1 VTRVTVRTIESRWVE
16 ARDPTGGFFS
26 ANDREPRG
34 RTMTKAPTT
43 TTRRRSASTG
53 GLEDVRRA
61 GSTRR
66 QHDADADADAD
77 ARLVKADDA
86 PTSGRG
92 KRTPTSSTRTVLKED
107 ALMDDECEEEGEDVS
122 GYSTRTRRTQTLG
135 GQWRAS
141 EDHADDG
148 SMRKGRLTTTKTTR
162 GNDRYECN
170 VCFDTAQDP
179 VVTRCGHLY
188 CWACIHRW
196 LEGARGAQCA
206 ACPVCKA
213 EVTEDALIPLYGH
226 GEDGGDD
233 DGRASRFRRK
243 PRSAHHRRS
252 GSDVLAAL
260 EPASRGLAALLGLRV
275 GDDLTLAQANQLLL
289 SRVLL
294 TIGTL
299 VVIALLVI

>member
-1 VTRVTVRTIESRWVE
+1 MGGLLDVSSTADDVDANADAKKDD
-16 ARDPTGGFFS
+16 AR
-26 ANDREPRG
+26 
-34 RTMTKAPTT
+34 TT
-43 TTRRRSASTG
+43 T
-53 GLEDVRRA
+53 
-61 GSTRR
+61 
-66 QHDADADADAD
+66 
-77 ARLVKADDA
+77 
-86 PTSGRG
+86 RG
-92 KRTPTSSTRTVLKED
+92 KRTPTTRTVLKED
-107 ALMDDECEEEGEDVS
+107 ALMDDDDDTKGDDDSE
-122 GYSTRTRRTQTLG
+122 YSTRTTRQQRTAAIGGRR
-135 GQWRAS
+135 RAS
-141 EDHADDG
+141 EDCVDR
-148 SMRKGRLTTTKTTR
+148 STRKGRPTTNANTKTR

-170 VCFDTAQDP
+170 VCFDTAEDP

-196 LEGARGAQCA
+196 LEGARVRGAQSAA

-226 GEDGGDD
+226 GEDSGGDD
-233 DGRASRFRRK
+233 RRALRFRGK
-243 PRSAHHRRS
+243 MRSAHHRRS

-260 EPASRGLAALLGLRV
+260 EPASRGLATLLGLRM

>member
-1 VTRVTVRTIESRWVE
+1 M
-16 ARDPTGGFFS
+16 GGLPDDVS
-26 ANDREPRG
+26 LNATT
-34 RTMTKAPTT
+34 TMTT
-43 TTRRRSASTG
+43 TTRR
-53 GLEDVRRA
+53 
-61 GSTRR
+61 
-66 QHDADADADAD
+66 
-77 ARLVKADDA
+77 ADDA
-86 PTSGRG
+86 NGNGNRVARDGTADGRMTTRG
-92 KRTPTSSTRTVLKED
+92 KRTPTTRTVVLKEE
-107 ALMDDECEEEGEDVS
+107 ALMDDDDDDDDDDEGGGGGGGGGDSEC
-122 GYSTRTRRTQTLG
+122 STRTTRRQRATTG
-135 GQWRAS
+135 GRRRAS
-141 EDHADDG
+141 EDYADG
-148 SMRKGRLTTTKTTR
+148 LTRNGRPTTR

-196 LEGARGAQCA
+196 LEGARARGAQSTA

-226 GEDGGDD
+226 GEDGGGDD
-233 DGRASRFRRK
+233 RRALRLRGK
-243 PRSAHHRRS
+243 MRSAHHRRS

>member
-1 VTRVTVRTIESRWVE
+1 M
-16 ARDPTGGFFS
+16 GGLPHDGDVS
-26 ANDREPRG
+26 SNA
-34 RTMTKAPTT
+34 TT
-43 TTRRRSASTG
+43 TTRRTT
-53 GLEDVRRA
+53 
-61 GSTRR
+61 TRR
-66 QHDADADADAD
+66 
-77 ARLVKADDA
+77 ADDA
-86 PTSGRG
+86 NGNRVADVGTADGRMTTTTTRG
-92 KRTPTSSTRTVLKED
+92 KRTPTTRTVVLKEEALLMDDGEGGGDDSTRT
-107 ALMDDECEEEGEDVS
+107 
-122 GYSTRTRRTQTLG
+122 TRRQRATTG
-135 GQWRAS
+135 GGRRRAS
-141 EDHADDG
+141 EDYADG
-148 SMRKGRLTTTKTTR
+148 LTRNGRPTTMTTTTTR

-188 CWACIHRW
+188 CWACIDRW
-196 LEGARGAQCA
+196 LEGARARGAQSTA

-226 GEDGGDD
+226 GEDGGGDD
-233 DGRASRFRRK
+233 RRALRFRGK
-243 PRSAHHRRS
+243 MRSGHHRQS

>member
-1 VTRVTVRTIESRWVE
+1 MGGLVDASTTNGRGGGSMTN
-16 ARDPTGGFFS
+16 ARAGMDE
-26 ANDREPRG
+26 D
-34 RTMTKAPTT
+34 APTT
-43 TTRRRSASTG
+43 T
-53 GLEDVRRA
+53 
-61 GSTRR
+61 
-66 QHDADADADAD
+66 
-77 ARLVKADDA
+77 
-86 PTSGRG
+86 RG
-92 KRTPTSSTRTVLKED
+92 KRTPTTTRTVLKED
-107 ALMDDECEEEGEDVS
+107 ALMDDEDDSE
-122 GYSTRTRRTQTLG
+122 YSTRTTTRQQRMMATTTTGGRR
-135 GQWRAS
+135 RAS
-141 EDHADDG
+141 EDCVDRLT
-148 SMRKGRLTTTKTTR
+148 RKGRPTTTNTTTTR

-196 LEGARGAQCA
+196 LEGARARGAQSTA

-226 GEDGGDD
+226 GEDGGGDD
-233 DGRASRFRRK
+233 RRALRFRGK
-243 PRSAHHRRS
+243 MRSAHHRRS

>member
-1 VTRVTVRTIESRWVE
+1 M
-16 ARDPTGGFFS
+16 GGLLDVS
-26 ANDREPRG
+26 
-34 RTMTKAPTT
+34 TT
-43 TTRRRSASTG
+43 TTRRSSLSGVDDDANDDD
-53 GLEDVRRA
+53 DVRR
-61 GSTRR
+61 TR
-66 QHDADADADAD
+66 
-77 ARLVKADDA
+77 
-86 PTSGRG
+86 TTTRG
-92 KRTPTSSTRTVLKED
+92 KRTPTTRTVLKED
-107 ALMDDECEEEGEDVS
+107 ALMDEDEDDEDDD
-122 GYSTRTRRTQTLG
+122 GLEYSTRTTGQQRMTIG
-135 GQWRAS
+135 GARGAS
-141 EDHADDG
+141 EDRVDR
-148 SMRKGRLTTTKTTR
+148 STRKGRATNATTTR

-196 LEGARGAQCA
+196 LEGGARVRGAQSTAA

-226 GEDGGDD
+226 GEDGGGDD
-233 DGRASRFRRK
+233 RRALRFRGK
-243 PRSAHHRRS
+243 MRSAHHRRS

>member
-1 VTRVTVRTIESRWVE
+1 M
-16 ARDPTGGFFS
+16 GGLPDDS
-26 ANDREPRG
+26 NA
-34 RTMTKAPTT
+34 TTT
-43 TTRRRSASTG
+43 TTRRGDGAGVNRTFAADDDYDAVGTDDD
-53 GLEDVRRA
+53 DVRMTTTTTT
-61 GSTRR
+61 G
-66 QHDADADADAD
+66 
-77 ARLVKADDA
+77 
-86 PTSGRG
+86 G
-92 KRTPTSSTRTVLKED
+92 KRTPTTRTVLKED
-107 ALMDDECEEEGEDVS
+107 ALMDDSDDDSECL
-122 GYSTRTRRTQTLG
+122 TRTGRRRRGPTTTPTTPTTTG
-135 GQWRAS
+135 GQRRAS
-141 EDHADDG
+141 EDYADRLT
-148 SMRKGRLTTTKTTR
+148 RKGGPNTTAR

-170 VCFDTAQDP
+170 ICFDTAQDP

-196 LEGARGAQCA
+196 LEGARARGAQSTA

-226 GEDGGDD
+226 GEDGGGDD
-233 DGRASRFRRK
+233 RRALRFRGK
-243 PRSAHHRRS
+243 MRSAHHRRS

>member
-1 VTRVTVRTIESRWVE
+1 MGGLVDVSTTNGSTTRRADDANGNHDDDDVR
-16 ARDPTGGFFS
+16 
-26 ANDREPRG
+26 
-34 RTMTKAPTT
+34 MTT
-43 TTRRRSASTG
+43 TTT
-53 GLEDVRRA
+53 
-61 GSTRR
+61 
-66 QHDADADADAD
+66 
-77 ARLVKADDA
+77 
-86 PTSGRG
+86 RG
-92 KRTPTSSTRTVLKED
+92 KRTPTTRTVLKKD
-107 ALMDDECEEEGEDVS
+107 ALMDDDEYEYDGSE
-122 GYSTRTRRTQTLG
+122 YSTRTSTRRERMESRG
-135 GQWRAS
+135 RRRAS
-141 EDHADDG
+141 EDYVDR
-148 SMRKGRLTTTKTTR
+148 SKGGANTTTNANTTNATR

-196 LEGARGAQCA
+196 LEGARVRGAQSTAA

-226 GEDGGDD
+226 GEDGGGDD
-233 DGRASRFRRK
+233 RRGALRFRGK
-243 PRSAHHRRS
+243 MRSAHHRRS

>member
-1 VTRVTVRTIESRWVE
+1 M
-16 ARDPTGGFFS
+16 GGLVDVS
-26 ANDREPRG
+26 
-34 RTMTKAPTT
+34 TTTTTTTT
-43 TTRRRSASTG
+43 TTRRSSLSGVDDANDDD
-53 GLEDVRRA
+53 DVRR
-61 GSTRR
+61 TR
-66 QHDADADADAD
+66 
-77 ARLVKADDA
+77 
-86 PTSGRG
+86 TTTTRG
-92 KRTPTSSTRTVLKED
+92 KRTPTTRTVLKED
-107 ALMDDECEEEGEDVS
+107 ALMDEDDEDDEDDD
-122 GYSTRTRRTQTLG
+122 GLEYSTRTTGQQRMTIG
-135 GQWRAS
+135 GARSASAS
-141 EDHADDG
+141 EDRVDR
-148 SMRKGRLTTTKTTR
+148 STRKGRATNATTTR

-196 LEGARGAQCA
+196 LEGGARVRGAQSTAA

-226 GEDGGDD
+226 GEDGGGDD
-233 DGRASRFRRK
+233 RRALRFRGK
-243 PRSAHHRRS
+243 MRSAHHRRS

>member
-1 VTRVTVRTIESRWVE
+1 M
-16 ARDPTGGFFS
+16 GGLLDVS
-26 ANDREPRG
+26 S
-34 RTMTKAPTT
+34 T
-43 TTRRRSASTG
+43 TTRRSSFANDADDANDD
-53 GLEDVRRA
+53 DVRR
-61 GSTRR
+61 T
-66 QHDADADADAD
+66 
-77 ARLVKADDA
+77 
-86 PTSGRG
+86 TMTRG
-92 KRTPTSSTRTVLKED
+92 KRAPTTRKVLKED
-107 ALMDDECEEEGEDVS
+107 AFMDDDDNSSE
-122 GYSTRTRRTQTLG
+122 YSTRTTRQQRMTFG
-135 GQWRAS
+135 GARSAS
-141 EDHADDG
+141 EDCVDR
-148 SMRKGRLTTTKTTR
+148 STRKGRATTTNANTTR

-196 LEGARGAQCA
+196 LEGARVRGAQSTAA

-226 GEDGGDD
+226 GEDGGGDD
-233 DGRASRFRRK
+233 RRGALRFRGK
-243 PRSAHHRRS
+243 MRSAHHRRS